1 MNRRN
6 VVQTAGESLVD
17 APAVALS
24 ADDTT
29 VADLRRRRGLET
41 LNRITQGQ
49 GRAVIESLAD
59 IAPALGDF
67 IVEFSYG
74 DVISR
79 PQLDVKSRELAT
91 VAALAALG
99 NAQPQ
104 LKVHIHGALN
114 VGASREEIIEIL
126 IQTAVYAGFPAALN
140 AVSTARQAFA
150 ERN

>member
-6 VVQTAGESLVD
+6 VIQTAAAALAG
-17 APAVALS
+17 APAAALEV
-24 ADDTT
+24 DETT
-29 VADLRRRRGLET
+29 TADLRRRRGIEA

-67 IVEFSYG
+67 VIDFSYG

-79 PQLDVKSRELAT
+79 QQLDLKTRELAT

-114 VGASREEIIEIL
+114 VGASREEIVEIL
-126 IQTAVYAGFPAALN
+126 IQTAVYAGFPAAIN

>member
-1 MNRRN
+1 MSRRN
-6 VVQTAGESLVD
+6 VIQTAGAALAG

-24 ADDTT
+24 AEETT
-29 VADLRRRRGLET
+29 VADSRRRRGVEA

-79 PQLDVKSRELAT
+79 PQLDLKCRELAT

-114 VGASREEIIEIL
+114 VGASREEIVEIL
-126 IQTAVYAGFPAALN
+126 IQTAVYAGFPAAIN

-150 ERN
+150 ERH

>member
-1 MNRRN
+1 MNRRT
-6 VVQTAGESLVD
+6 VIQTAGVALAG
-17 APAVALS
+17 APAAALS
-24 ADDTT
+24 AEGAT
-29 VADLRRRRGLET
+29 VPDSRRRRGVET

-49 GRAVIESLAD
+49 GQAVIESLAD

-67 IVEFSYG
+67 IVEFGYG

-79 PQLDVKSRELAT
+79 PQLDVKSRELAA

-114 VGASREEIIEIL
+114 VGASREEIVEIL
-126 IQTAVYAGFPAALN
+126 IQTAVYAGFPAAIN

>member
-6 VVQTAGESLVD
+6 VIQTAGAALAG
-17 APAVALS
+17 APAAALEV
-24 ADDTT
+24 DETT
-29 VADLRRRRGLET
+29 TADLRRRRGIEA

-67 IVEFSYG
+67 IIDFSYG

-79 PQLDVKSRELAT
+79 QQLDLKTRELAT

-114 VGASREEIIEIL
+114 VGASREEIVEIL
-126 IQTAVYAGFPAALN
+126 IQTAVYAGFPAAIN

>member
-1 MNRRN
+1 M
-6 VVQTAGESLVD
+6 
-17 APAVALS
+17 
-24 ADDTT
+24 
-29 VADLRRRRGLET
+29 ET

-49 GRAVIESLAD
+49 GRAVLDSLAD

-67 IVEFSYG
+67 IVEFGYG

-79 PQLDVKSRELAT
+79 PQLDVKVRELST

-114 VGASREEIIEIL
+114 VGASREEVVEIL
-126 IQTAVYAGFPAALN
+126 LQTALYAGFPAAIN

-150 ERN
+150 ERTG

>member
-6 VVQTAGESLVD
+6 VIQTAGAALAA

-24 ADDTT
+24 AEAT
-29 VADLRRRRGLET
+29 VADSRRRRGIEA

-79 PQLDVKSRELAT
+79 PQLDLKSRELAA

-114 VGASREEIIEIL
+114 VGASREEIVEIL
-126 IQTAVYAGFPAALN
+126 LQTAVYAGFPAAIN
-140 AVSTARQAFA
+140 AISTARQAFA

>member
-1 MNRRN
+1 M
-6 VVQTAGESLVD
+6 AADSLESL
-17 APAVALS
+17 
-24 ADDTT
+24 T
-29 VADLRRRRGLET
+29 VRWRT
-41 LNRITQGQ
+41 GQ

-79 PQLDVKSRELAT
+79 PQLDLKSRELAT
-91 VAALAALG
+91 VAALG

-114 VGASREEIIEIL
+114 VGASREEIVEIL
-126 IQTAVYAGFPAALN
+126 IQTAVYAGFPAAIN
-140 AVSTARQAFA
+140 AISTARQAFA

>member
-1 MNRRN
+1 M
-6 VVQTAGESLVD
+6 
-17 APAVALS
+17 
-24 ADDTT
+24 
-29 VADLRRRRGLET
+29 RRRRGIEA

-67 IVEFSYG
+67 IIDFSYG

-79 PQLDVKSRELAT
+79 QQLDLKTRELAT

-114 VGASREEIIEIL
+114 VGASREEIVEIL
-126 IQTAVYAGFPAALN
+126 IQTAVYAGFPAAIN

>member
-6 VVQTAGESLVD
+6 VIQTAGAALAG
-17 APAVALS
+17 APAAALEVEE
-24 ADDTT
+24 TT
-29 VADLRRRRGLET
+29 TADLRRRRGIEALS
-41 LNRITQGQ
+41 RVTQGQ

-67 IVEFSYG
+67 IIDFSYG

-79 PQLDVKSRELAT
+79 QQLDLKTRELAT

-114 VGASREEIIEIL
+114 VGASREEIVEIL
-126 IQTAVYAGFPAALN
+126 IQTAVYAGFPAAIN

-150 ERN
+150 ERK

>member
-6 VVQTAGESLVD
+6 VIQTAGVALAG

-24 ADDTT
+24 AEGTT
-29 VADLRRRRGLET
+29 VADSRRRRGLET

-114 VGASREEIIEIL
+114 VGASREEIVEIL
-126 IQTAVYAGFPAALN
+126 IQTAVYAGFPAAIN